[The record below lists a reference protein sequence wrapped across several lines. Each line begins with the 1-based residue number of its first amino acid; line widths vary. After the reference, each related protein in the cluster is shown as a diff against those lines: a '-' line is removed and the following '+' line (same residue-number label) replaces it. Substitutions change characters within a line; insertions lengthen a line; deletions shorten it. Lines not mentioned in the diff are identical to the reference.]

1 MNTIPLYLRPLL
13 DHEVPPANN
22 EQESETEQE
31 AETEV
36 WYAKELFRA
45 VRGVPSLSNA
55 NWL

>member
-1 MNTIPLYLRPLL
+1 MKFKT
-13 DHEVPPANN
+13 PAKNN

>member
-1 MNTIPLYLRPLL
+1 MKFKT
-13 DHEVPPANN
+13 PAKNN

-31 AETEV
+31 TETEV

-45 VRGVPSLSNA
+45 VRSVPSLSNT